1 MFFYFQE
8 LMASKGRMEELAE
21 IKCVFNWKFSCDNK
35 SERLIEAG
43 TARIQN
49 IIRCSRFYDD
59 DVHISLQEKLE
70 NNANLTIDCHKSCV
84 SSYTSTHHV
93 KVFNKRKHSQEPS
106 SNLHRK
112 TRRQSSACGMLV
124 SFRTVCFVETNVN
137 SKKTVRI
144 HHVGELLI
152 NSDKYSVRI
161 ERRL

>member
-1 MFFYFQE
+1 
-8 LMASKGRMEELAE
+8 MASKGRMEELAE
-21 IKCVFNWKFSCDNK
+21 RKCVFNWKFSCDNK

-59 DVHISLQEKLE
+59 DVHILLQEKLE
-70 NNANLTIDCHKSCV
+70 NNANLTIYCHKRCV

-112 TRRQSSACGMLV
+112 TRRQSSACGMFDLLQDCLFCGDKCELQKD
-124 SFRTVCFVETNVN
+124 SNNPSRWRAAYKFRQILCPEV
-137 SKKTVRI
+137 
-144 HHVGELLI
+144 
-152 NSDKYSVRI
+152 
-161 ERRL
+161 

>member
-1 MFFYFQE
+1 MAVKITLLIKQNKIVLLIFVSNHGYFQE

-70 NNANLTIDCHKSCV
+70 NNANFT
-84 SSYTSTHHV
+84 
-93 KVFNKRKHSQEPS
+93 
-106 SNLHRK
+106 
-112 TRRQSSACGMLV
+112 
-124 SFRTVCFVETNVN
+124 
-137 SKKTVRI
+137 
-144 HHVGELLI
+144 
-152 NSDKYSVRI
+152 
-161 ERRL
+161 